1 MEEKK
6 VKPIKLGSLNLSPK
20 LVFSLGL
27 LGIILIGLSGFLG
40 NEDNTIKNEDYSL
53 QSKQYVDETEQRME
67 EILSLTSGVGK
78 VTVMITIDN
87 GAEYVYAKDEKQSGS
102 TQQQSTESKYI
113 LIDGSTG
120 KRQPLVL
127 TQLEPKIKGVVVV
140 CDGGNDPV
148 VRQRVSDIVTTS
160 LGINSLQV
168 CILKLA
174 P

>member
-6 VKPIKLGSLNLSPK
+6 IKPIKLGKLTIPPK
-20 LVFSLGL
+20 LVLIVGL
-27 LGIILIGLSGFLG
+27 MGIVLIGLSGVLG
-40 NEDNTIKNEDYSL
+40 VEDKTIKSEDYAL
-53 QSKQYVDETEQRME
+53 QSKRYVEETESRIAK
-67 EILSLTSGVGK
+67 ILSMTSGVGK

-102 TQQQSTESKYI
+102 TQQQSVESKYI

-148 VRQRVSDIVTTS
+148 VRQRVNDIVTTS
-160 LGINSLQV
+160 LGISSLQV

>member
-6 VKPIKLGSLNLSPK
+6 KKPIKLGKLTIPPK
-20 LVFSLGL
+20 LVLIVGL
-27 LGIILIGLSGFLG
+27 MGIVLIGLSGVLG
-40 NEDNTIKNEDYSL
+40 VEDKTIKSEDYAL
-53 QSKQYVDETEQRME
+53 QSKRYVEETESRIAK
-67 EILSLTSGVGK
+67 ILSMTSGVGK

-102 TQQQSTESKYI
+102 TQQQSVESKYI

-148 VRQRVSDIVTTS
+148 VRQRVNDIVTTS
-160 LGINSLQV
+160 LGISSLQV

>member
-6 VKPIKLGSLNLSPK
+6 VKPIKVGKLTISPK
-20 LVFSLGL
+20 IVFALGL
-27 LGIILIGLSGFLG
+27 IGIVLIGLSGYLG
-40 NEDNTIKNEDYSL
+40 VDDTTVKAEDYAL
-53 QSKQYVDETEQRME
+53 QSKRYVEETEQRIQK
-67 EILSLTSGVGK
+67 ILTMTSGVGK

-87 GAEYVYAKDEKQSGS
+87 GTEYVYAKDEKQSGS
-102 TQQQSTESKYI
+102 TQQLSMESKYI

-148 VRQRVSDIVTTS
+148 VRQRVNDIVTTS
-160 LGINSLQV
+160 LGISSLQV

>member
-6 VKPIKLGSLNLSPK
+6 QKPIKIGKLGVSPK
-20 LVFSLGL
+20 IVFVLGL
-27 LGIILIGLSGFLG
+27 AGILLIGLSGFLG
-40 NEDNTIKNEDYSL
+40 NDDRIPKDEDYAL
-53 QSKQYVDETEQRME
+53 QSKRYVEETEQRIQK
-67 EILSLTSGVGK
+67 ILSMTSGVGK

-87 GAEYVYAKDEKQSGS
+87 GAEYVYAKDEKQSGG
-102 TQQQSTESKYI
+102 TQQTSVESKYI

-148 VRQRVSDIVTTS
+148 VRQRVNEIVTTS
-160 LGINSLQV
+160 LGISSLQV